1 MSVTY
6 RGDVLEP
13 HGSTWDLPEGLPI
26 EKAASW
32 IEDQWIK
39 GEMEQATAELEAEAS
54 AAAPVV
60 IEEPEPQAEPEPEP
74 EAAPP
79 ASASIGAADAIAIHT
94 ALSKSRDEAR
104 NAAGENQKILSQI
117 REAQASVASEKAE
130 VIRLTKTNQR
140 FMNEAFGSFAK
151 RLKEAQVELEMLH
164 RQIAELKQASGGRA
178 P

>member
-6 RGDVLEP
+6 RGDVLEL

-39 GEMEQATAELEAEAS
+39 SEMEQATAELEAEAS
-54 AAAPVV
+54 AAVV
-60 IEEPEPQAEPEPEP
+60 IEEPEPEAEPEPEPEP

-79 ASASIGAADAIAIHT
+79 VPASIGAADAIAIHT

-104 NAAGENQKILSQI
+104 TAAGDNQKILSEI

-130 VIRLTKTNQR
+130 IIRLTKTNQR
-140 FMNEAFGSFAK
+140 LMNEAFGSYAK

-164 RQIAELKQASGGRA
+164 HQIAELKASGGRA

>member
-6 RGDVLEP
+6 RGDVLEL
-13 HGSTWDLPEGLPI
+13 HGSTWDLPEGMPI

-39 GEMEQATAELEAEAS
+39 SEMEQATAELEAEAS
-54 AAAPVV
+54 AAVV
-60 IEEPEPQAEPEPEP
+60 IEEPEPEAEPQPEP

-79 ASASIGAADAIAIHT
+79 VPASIGAADAIAIHT

-104 NAAGENQKILSQI
+104 NAACENQKILSEI

-130 VIRLTKTNQR
+130 IIRLTKTNQR
-140 FMNEAFGSFAK
+140 LMNEAFGSYAK

-164 RQIAELKQASGGRA
+164 HKIAELKQTSGGRA